1 MFYVG
6 GASLRAIPPY
16 KGELPFAPTMLL
28 QSYTTYPKDEY
39 GNQ

>member
-1 MFYVG
+1 MWVALLYKGDTFC
-6 GASLRAIPPY
+6 

-39 GNQ
+39 GNR